1 MVLSPLILSPSFL
14 RFQGSQDGLQL
25 CEHSGQKLG
34 VLNKRGKE
42 MHPTQQTLAIGTCI
56 IYVKDKNIS
65 SSYPNE
71 TEF

>member
-1 MVLSPLILSPSFL
+1 
-14 RFQGSQDGLQL
+14 
-25 CEHSGQKLG
+25 
-34 VLNKRGKE
+34 